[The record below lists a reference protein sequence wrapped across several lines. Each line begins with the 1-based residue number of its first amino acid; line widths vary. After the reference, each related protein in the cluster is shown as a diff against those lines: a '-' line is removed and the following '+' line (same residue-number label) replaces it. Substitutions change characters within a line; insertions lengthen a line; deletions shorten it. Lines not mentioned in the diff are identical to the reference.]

1 MKLFAIRSAAAATL
15 LGLLTAC
22 GGSGLDAAPSV
33 ADGTALAPPVMDA
46 RPAAQELLSG
56 MQPPPSN
63 DQVPTPD
70 CQSDNCQGLRV
81 IDGNAEAYR
90 FGAIGRVA
98 DTDSSI

>member
-1 MKLFAIRSAAAATL
+1 MKLFAIRSAAAAAL

-22 GGSGLDAAPSV
+22 GGSGFESAPSV
-33 ADGTALAPPVMDA
+33 ADASAAAPPVMDA
-46 RPAAQELLSG
+46 RPAGPDLVTG

-70 CQSDNCQGLRV
+70 CQPDNCRGLRV

-90 FGAIGRVA
+90 FGAIGRA
-98 DTDSSI
+98 ASPDSST

>member
-1 MKLFAIRSAAAATL
+1 MKLFVIRSAAAAL

-22 GGSGLDAAPSV
+22 GGSGPDAAPTV
-33 ADGTALAPPVMDA
+33 ADGTALAPPAMDA
-46 RPAAQELLSG
+46 RPAAGQDLAAG

-70 CQSDNCQGLRV
+70 CQPDNCQGLRV

-90 FGAIGRVA
+90 FGAIGRA
-98 DTDSSI
+98 AGTDSSS